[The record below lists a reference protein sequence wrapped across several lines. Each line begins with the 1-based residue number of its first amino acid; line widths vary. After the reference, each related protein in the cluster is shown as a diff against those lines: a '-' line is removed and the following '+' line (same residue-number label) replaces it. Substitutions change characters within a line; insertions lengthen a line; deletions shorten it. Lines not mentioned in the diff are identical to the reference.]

1 MQNQLQQMVQTKA
14 NRKNYLRSGWRGN
27 ALWEERNAL
36 GRWWDRRECTFF
48 VVLFPYVETQQTI
61 FSTMVIEPPAM
72 LANSH
77 TSV

>member
-1 MQNQLQQMVQTKA
+1 ME
-14 NRKNYLRSGWRGN
+14 RKHTGKKETDWEGGGTGEN
-27 ALWEERNAL
+27 AR
-36 GRWWDRRECTFF
+36 FF